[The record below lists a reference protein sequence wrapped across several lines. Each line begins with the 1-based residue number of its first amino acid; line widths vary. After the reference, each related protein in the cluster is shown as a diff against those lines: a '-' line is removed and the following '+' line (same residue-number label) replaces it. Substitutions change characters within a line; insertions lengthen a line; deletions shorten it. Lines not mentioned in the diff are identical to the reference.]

1 MPKKVKQTKGGPKV
15 TTKPYRQSLKKSKGT
30 KTKKGGRRY

>member
-15 TTKPYRQSLKKSKGT
+15 TTKPYRQSPKKGKGT
-30 KTKKGGRRY
+30 KKKSRY

>member
-15 TTKPYRQSLKKSKGT
+15 TTTPYRQSPKGSGT
-30 KTKKGGRRY
+30 TKKGGRR